1 MSVLMNSMRLRWL
14 MEKRIR
20 FDIKVARKDKMKKGE
35 LGYNQLKR
43 PQNPFLIGFFVA
55 AGSSI
60 SPLRSALSERPPDV
74 QRRSP
79 AFTFFYREVSIYAAS
94 RLFFTSFKKG

>member
-1 MSVLMNSMRLRWL
+1 

-20 FDIKVARKDKMKKGE
+20 FDIKVARKDKLKKGE

-60 SPLRSALSERPPDV
+60 SPLRS
-74 QRRSP
+74 P
-79 AFTFFYREVSIYAAS
+79 AFTFFVGKSAFMLLPGCFLPPSKRG
-94 RLFFTSFKKG
+94 RKG

>member
-20 FDIKVARKDKMKKGE
+20 FDIKAARKDKMKKGE

-43 PQNPFLIGFFVA
+43 PQTPFLIGFLWRLEVRF
-55 AGSSI
+55 
-60 SPLRSALSERPPDV
+60 LRSG
-74 QRRSP
+74 RR
-79 AFTFFYREVSIYAAS
+79 
-94 RLFFTSFKKG
+94 